1 MFIIYRN
8 IEQELEEEHTSL
20 NREKIDDGNS
30 TEYKHDIATRDM
42 SANKGYIRE
51 SIKLKRSVS
60 DHTMA
65 DDSLIH
71 MSNYHRASQHST
83 KAIQSISKTRPYASD
98 ESHTNNATIIA
109 LLEQIRSTS

>member
-1 MFIIYRN
+1 
-8 IEQELEEEHTSL
+8 
-20 NREKIDDGNS
+20 
-30 TEYKHDIATRDM
+30 M

-71 MSNYHRASQHST
+71 MSNYHRAGHST
-83 KAIQSISKTRPYASD
+83 KAIQSMSKTRPYLSD
-98 ESHTNNATIIA
+98 ESHMNNATTIA